1 MRLLAD
7 LHIAPRTVH
16 FLRSLGHDVLRVTD
30 LLPATASDE
39 TIVER
44 AAQAQR
50 VILTQDLDM
59 TAIIALSRRQ
69 YPSLVTLRLRS
80 VRIEFVN
87 TALQRPPRSGT
98 RSIAGRSRHHR
109 GLSRPSPSTSLDYSV
124 CTIHEDS
131 LRTRADATQ
140 LLKGI
145 KP

>member
-7 LHIAPRTVH
+7 LHISPRTVQ

-44 AAQAQR
+44 AAQDQR

-69 YPSLVTLRLRS
+69 YPSLVTLRLSS

-87 TALQRPPRSGT
+87 TVLQRTLPVMEHDLQQGALVTIEDSRVRFRRLPLAIQDDPPR
-98 RSIAGRSRHHR
+98 
-109 GLSRPSPSTSLDYSV
+109 
-124 CTIHEDS
+124 
-131 LRTRADATQ
+131 
-140 LLKGI
+140 
-145 KP
+145 

>member
-7 LHIAPRTVH
+7 LHISPRTVQ

-44 AAQAQR
+44 AAQDQR
-50 VILTQDLDM
+50 IILTQDLDM

-69 YPSLVTLRLRS
+69 YPSLVTLRLSS

-87 TALQRPPRSGT
+87 TILQRTLP
-98 RSIAGRSRHHR
+98 I
-109 GLSRPSPSTSLDYSV
+109 LEQD
-124 CTIHEDS
+124 
-131 LRTRADATQ
+131 
-140 LLKGI
+140 LL
-145 KP
+145 

>member
-7 LHIAPRTVH
+7 LYIAPRTAQ

-44 AAQAQR
+44 AAQDQR

-69 YPSLVTLRLRS
+69 YPSLVTLRLSS

-87 TALQRPPRSGT
+87 TVLQRTLPILEQDLLQGT
-98 RSIAGRSRHHR
+98 
-109 GLSRPSPSTSLDYSV
+109 LV
-124 CTIHEDS
+124 TIEDS
-131 LRTRADATQ
+131 RVRLRRLPLTIQDDPRH
-140 LLKGI
+140 
-145 KP
+145 

>member
-7 LHIAPRTVH
+7 LHISPRTVQ

-44 AAQAQR
+44 AAQDQR

-69 YPSLVTLRLRS
+69 YPSLVTLRLSS

-87 TALQRPPRSGT
+87 TVLQRTLPILEQDLLQGT
-98 RSIAGRSRHHR
+98 
-109 GLSRPSPSTSLDYSV
+109 LV
-124 CTIHEDS
+124 TIEDS
-131 LRTRADATQ
+131 RVRLRRLPLTIQDDPRH
-140 LLKGI
+140 
-145 KP
+145 

>member
-39 TIVER
+39 SIVER
-44 AAQAQR
+44 AAQDER
-50 VILTQDLDM
+50 IILTQDLDM

-69 YPSLVTLRLRS
+69 YPSLVTLRLSS

-87 TALQRPPRSGT
+87 TVLQRTLPMLEHDLQQG
-98 RSIAGRSRHHR
+98 A
-109 GLSRPSPSTSLDYSV
+109 LV
-124 CTIHEDS
+124 TIEDS
-131 LRTRADATQ
+131 RVRLRRLPLA
-140 LLKGI
+140 
-145 KP
+145 

>member
-7 LHIAPRTVH
+7 LHISPRTVQ
-16 FLRSLGHDVLRVTD
+16 FLRSLGHDVLRVAD

-44 AAQAQR
+44 AAQDQR

-69 YPSLVTLRLRS
+69 YPSLVTLRLSS

-87 TALQRPPRSGT
+87 TVLQRTLPILEQDLLQGT
-98 RSIAGRSRHHR
+98 
-109 GLSRPSPSTSLDYSV
+109 LV
-124 CTIHEDS
+124 TIEDS
-131 LRTRADATQ
+131 RVRLRRLPLTIQDD
-140 LLKGI
+140 
-145 KP
+145 PWH

>member
-7 LHIAPRTVH
+7 LHIAPRTVQ

-44 AAQAQR
+44 AVQDQR
-50 VILTQDLDM
+50 IILTQDLDM

-69 YPSLVTLRLRS
+69 YPSLVTLRLSS

-87 TALQRPPRSGT
+87 TVLQRTLPVLEHDLQQGALVTIEDSRVRLRRLPLAIQDDPPR
-98 RSIAGRSRHHR
+98 
-109 GLSRPSPSTSLDYSV
+109 
-124 CTIHEDS
+124 
-131 LRTRADATQ
+131 
-140 LLKGI
+140 
-145 KP
+145 

>member
-7 LHIAPRTVH
+7 LHIAPRTVQ

-44 AAQAQR
+44 AAQDQR
-50 VILTQDLDM
+50 IILTQDLDM

-69 YPSLVTLRLRS
+69 YPSLVTLRLSS

-87 TALQRPPRSGT
+87 TVLQRTLPVLEHDLQQGTLVTIEDSRVRLRRLPLAIQEDPPR
-98 RSIAGRSRHHR
+98 
-109 GLSRPSPSTSLDYSV
+109 
-124 CTIHEDS
+124 
-131 LRTRADATQ
+131 
-140 LLKGI
+140 
-145 KP
+145 